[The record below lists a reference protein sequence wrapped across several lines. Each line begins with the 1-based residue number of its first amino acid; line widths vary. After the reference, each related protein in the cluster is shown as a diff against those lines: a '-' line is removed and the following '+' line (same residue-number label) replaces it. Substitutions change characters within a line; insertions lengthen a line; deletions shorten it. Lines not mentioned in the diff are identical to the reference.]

1 MQKATPLMGELSLLI
16 DAVSQI
22 DEPFLLSIVVNMPF
36 ILSKDPFLVLISPQ
50 PCPLSRHPDGQYI
63 CYLPVQILK
72 ELNIVDTPGTN
83 VILQR
88 QQRFTEEFV
97 PHGVLLLFVISAD
110 KPLTESEVAF
120 LHYIQQWKKKVIF
133 MLNKSD
139 LYQNSSELEEAIL
152 FIKENT
158 RKLLNTDD
166 MILYPISAR
175 SALEVRNVNNPQPQQ
190 VTHTNNSRSLSAAA
204 HLPVSSS
211 PRHRQIGH
219 LAAAT
224 TPCHKK
230 PTEPHRAAVSTVPQC
245 RHSRPWRRLNSSI
258 NISIV
263 TPRCQQQQEGNS
275 AKRIEVQ
282 KTVEPPL
289 NRTLQQQHQPQPP
302 HLFFQPWRRLNSSIN
317 ISIVTPRCQQQQEG
331 NSAKRIEAQK
341 TVEVKLITVSRH
353 QQHQPSGSM
362 SSTTSAVRSHI
373 SPVIYATSATTPGHR
388 LLPRQLSHNLRSI
401 RDQFHS

>member
-1 MQKATPLMGELSLLI
+1 MLCRKLLLCLNERIGLERQMGELSLLI

-175 SALEVRNVNNPQPQQ
+175 SALEV
-190 VTHTNNSRSLSAAA
+190 S
-204 HLPVSSS
+204 
-211 PRHRQIGH
+211 
-219 LAAAT
+219 
-224 TPCHKK
+224 
-230 PTEPHRAAVSTVPQC
+230 
-245 RHSRPWRRLNSSI
+245 
-258 NISIV
+258 
-263 TPRCQQQQEGNS
+263 
-275 AKRIEVQ
+275 
-282 KTVEPPL
+282 
-289 NRTLQQQHQPQPP
+289 
-302 HLFFQPWRRLNSSIN
+302 FF
-317 ISIVTPRCQQQQEG
+317 
-331 NSAKRIEAQK
+331 
-341 TVEVKLITVSRH
+341 
-353 QQHQPSGSM
+353 
-362 SSTTSAVRSHI
+362 
-373 SPVIYATSATTPGHR
+373 
-388 LLPRQLSHNLRSI
+388 
-401 RDQFHS
+401 